1 MHHCP
6 PGECKL
12 KPQCKVTPTGKPNG
26 AKFGAPES
34 APLLIGIENRE
45 LKNELWRIV
54 EKFVLFW

>member
-1 MHHCP
+1 MV
-6 PGECKL
+6 L
-12 KPQCKVTPTGKPNG
+12 
-26 AKFGAPES
+26 KFGAPES